1 MVLQVL
7 ADTWQG
13 RFQWNVVRATIRRDH
28 LYRIA
33 LAVVAS

>member
-13 RFQWNVVRATIRRDH
+13 RFQWNVVGRQFGGITYAG
-28 LYRIA
+28 
-33 LAVVAS
+33 